1 MERQGI
7 NIYIY
12 LEYRKYL
19 SDYYNYKKNESDSF
33 TFRKFSESAGFTTP
47 NFLQLLIQGKR
58 NLKKSSIGKVSC
70 ALGLSAEEA
79 KYFELLVNFDQA
91 KTVAEK
97 TGYFTA
103 LSEARKPYQISH
115 INELQFEHF
124 RTWYHKVIRELLGFY
139 AFDENELYAYRK
151 LAALL
156 SPPITESEARNSV
169 KLLLKLGLLKRDD
182 SGKIIQADR
191 FITTGDEVQELS
203 VRTFHQ
209 EMIDRAREAVD
220 RVPQEYRDI
229 SSLTVTVSDDGFAMM
244 KKELQLFRKRLL
256 EIVKIDSVPA
266 NVYQVNFQMFPLTSI
281 KKTRKI
287 GRDANE
293 KQ

>member
-1 MERQGI
+1 MENKGV

-19 SDYYNYKKNESDSF
+19 QDYYSFKKNASKSF
-33 TFRKFSESAGFTTP
+33 TYRKFSESAGFSTP

-58 NLKKSSIGKVSC
+58 NLRKSSIEKVSK
-70 ALGLSAEEA
+70 ALHHSAEEA
-79 KYFELLVNFDQA
+79 AYFELLVNFDQV

-97 TGYFTA
+97 TRCFTA
-103 LSEARKPYQISH
+103 LSELRKPYQISR
-115 INELQFEHF
+115 ISELQFEHL
-124 RTWYHKVIRELLGFY
+124 RAWYHKAIRELLGFY
-139 AFDENELYAYRK
+139 AFDENERYAYRK

-169 KLLLKLGLLKRDD
+169 KLLINLGLLKRND

-191 FITTGDEVQELS
+191 FITTGDEVQDLS

-209 EMIDRAREAVD
+209 AMLDRAKEAVD
-220 RVPQEYRDI
+220 RIPPEYRDI
-229 SSLTVTVSDDGFAMM
+229 SSLSVTLSDNGFAMM
-244 KKELQLFRKRLL
+244 KQELQLFRKRLL
-256 EIVKIDSVPA
+256 EIVKIDSHPG
-266 NVYQVNFQMFPLTSI
+266 NVYQVNFQMFPLTNL

-287 GRDANE
+287 NRFDDE
-293 KQ
+293 KK